1 MMNKF
6 DKSIISYISAMSDFA
21 DIDLAVEEHH
31 GRKYLIARVDVEK
44 IDENSPK
51 YDQSYAEKLVRKRKI
66 NQPTFITLMNSLEKR
81 LVDAS
86 KFFGELEY
94 KTAFLPKN
102 YESLG
107 GIEKKVQD
115 AVKEI
120 NPEFDAEFSWDSD
133 YPKPVLTIYLGGH
146 KNYNEFYRAK
156 YGLGGENF
164 LEDIEKKVGDNISLR
179 HYKWRISSSK
189 KSAD

>member
-1 MMNKF
+1 MNKF
-6 DKSIISYISAMSDFA
+6 DKTIISYISTTTDFA
-21 DIDLAVEEHH
+21 DIDISVEEHH

-51 YDQSYAEKLVRKRKI
+51 YDESYAEKLVRKRRP
-66 NQPTFITLMNSLEKR
+66 NQPAFITPMNALEKR
-81 LVDAS
+81 LVDAG

-102 YESLG
+102 YEFLDD
-107 GIEKKVQD
+107 IEKKVQE

-120 NPEFDAEFSWDSD
+120 NPEFDAGMSWDSD
-133 YPKPVLTIYLGGH
+133 YPKPVLTIYLGSS
-146 KNYNEFYRAK
+146 KNYNEFYKAN

-164 LEDIEKKVGDNISLR
+164 LEVIEKKVGDNISLR
-179 HYKWRISSSK
+179 QYQWRISSIK
-189 KSAD
+189 KKDD

>member
-1 MMNKF
+1 MTKF
-6 DKSIISYISAMSDFA
+6 DKTLISYISTMTDFA
-21 DIDLAVEEHH
+21 DIDISVEEHH
-31 GRKYLIARVDVEK
+31 GSKYLIARVDVEK

-51 YDQSYAEKLVRKRKI
+51 YDESYAEKLVRKRRP
-66 NQPTFITLMNSLEKR
+66 NQPVFITPMNALEKR
-81 LVDAS
+81 LVNAG

-102 YESLG
+102 YESLD

-133 YPKPVLTIYLGGH
+133 YPKPVLSIYLGGS
-146 KNYNEFYRAK
+146 KNYEGWYKPK
-156 YGLGGENF
+156 YGLGGETF
-164 LEDIEKKVGDNISLR
+164 LEDIEKKIGDNISLNQ
-179 HYKWRISSSK
+179 YKWRIVNGK
-189 KSAD
+189 KKAD

>member
-1 MMNKF
+1 MTKF
-6 DKSIISYISAMSDFA
+6 DKTLISYISTTTDFA
-21 DIDLAVEEHH
+21 DIDISVEEHH

-51 YDQSYAEKLVRKRKI
+51 YDQSYAEKLVRKRKP
-66 NQPTFITLMNSLEKR
+66 NQPVFITPMNALEKR
-81 LVDAS
+81 LVDAR

-102 YESLG
+102 HEFLDD
-107 GIEKKVQD
+107 IEKKVQD

-120 NPEFDAEFSWDSD
+120 SPEFDAGISWDSD

-146 KNYNEFYRAK
+146 KNYNQFYRAK

-179 HYKWRISSSK
+179 HYQWRISSSK
-189 KSAD
+189 KNAD

>member
-1 MMNKF
+1 MTKF
-6 DKSIISYISAMSDFA
+6 DKTLVSYISTTTDFA
-21 DIDLAVEEHH
+21 DIDLTVEEHH
-31 GRKYLIARVDVEK
+31 GSKYLIAHVDVEK

-51 YDQSYAEKLVRKRKI
+51 YDQSYAEKLFRKRKP
-66 NQPTFITLMNSLEKR
+66 NQPTFITPMNSLEKR
-81 LVDAS
+81 LVDAR

-102 YESLG
+102 NEFLDN
-107 GIEKKVQD
+107 IEKKVQD

-120 NPEFDAEFSWDSD
+120 SPEFEAGISWDSD

-146 KNYNEFYRAK
+146 KNYNQFYRAK
-156 YGLGGENF
+156 YGSGGENF

-179 HYKWRISSSK
+179 QYKWRILSSNK
-189 KSAD
+189 

>member
-1 MMNKF
+1 MTKF
-6 DKSIISYISAMSDFA
+6 DKTLISYISTTTDFA
-21 DIDLAVEEHH
+21 DIDISVEEHH

-44 IDENSPK
+44 IDENSPR
-51 YDQSYAEKLVRKRKI
+51 YDQSYAEKLVRKRKP
-66 NQPTFITLMNSLEKR
+66 NQPVFITPMNALEKR
-81 LVDAS
+81 LVDAR

-102 YESLG
+102 HEFLDN
-107 GIEKKVQD
+107 IEKKVQD

-120 NPEFDAEFSWDSD
+120 SPEFDAGISWDSD

-146 KNYNEFYRAK
+146 KNYNQFYRAK

-164 LEDIEKKVGDNISLR
+164 LEDIEKKVGNNISLR
-179 HYKWRISSSK
+179 HYQWRISSSK
-189 KSAD
+189 KTAD

>member
-1 MMNKF
+1 MTKF
-6 DKSIISYISAMSDFA
+6 DKTLISYISTTTDFA
-21 DIDLAVEEHH
+21 DIDISVEEHH

-51 YDQSYAEKLVRKRKI
+51 YDQSYAEKLVRKRRP
-66 NQPTFITLMNSLEKR
+66 NQPAFITPMNALEKR
-81 LVDAS
+81 LVEAG

-102 YESLG
+102 HEFLDN
-107 GIEKKVQD
+107 IEKKVQD

-120 NPEFDAEFSWDSD
+120 SPEFDAGISWDSD

-146 KNYNEFYRAK
+146 KNYNQFYRAK
-156 YGLGGENF
+156 YGPGGENF
-164 LEDIEKKVGDNISLR
+164 LEDIEKKIGDNISLR
-179 HYKWRISSSK
+179 HYQWRISSSK
-189 KSAD
+189 KNTD

>member
-1 MMNKF
+1 MTKF
-6 DKSIISYISAMSDFA
+6 DKTLISYISTTTDFA
-21 DIDLAVEEHH
+21 DIDISVEEHH
-31 GRKYLIARVDVEK
+31 GSKYLIARVDVEK

-51 YDQSYAEKLVRKRKI
+51 YDESYEEKLVRKRRP
-66 NQPTFITLMNSLEKR
+66 NQPAFITPMNALEKR
-81 LVDAS
+81 LVDAR

-102 YESLG
+102 HKFLDD
-107 GIEKKVQD
+107 IEKKVQD

-120 NPEFDAEFSWDSD
+120 SPEFDAGISWDSD

-146 KNYNEFYRAK
+146 KNYNQFYRAK

-179 HYKWRISSSK
+179 QYKWRISSSK
-189 KSAD
+189 KNAD

>member
-1 MMNKF
+1 MTKF
-6 DKSIISYISAMSDFA
+6 DKTLVSYISTTTDFA
-21 DIDLAVEEHH
+21 DIDISVEEHH

-66 NQPTFITLMNSLEKR
+66 NQPTFITPMNSLEKR
-81 LVDAS
+81 LGDAS

-102 YESLG
+102 YESLD

-120 NPEFDAEFSWDSD
+120 TPEFDAEFSWDSD
-133 YPKPVLTIYLGGH
+133 YPKPVLSIYLGGS
-146 KNYNEFYRAK
+146 KNYDEWYKPK
-156 YGLGGENF
+156 YGHSASKFIG
-164 LEDIEKKVGDNISLR
+164 DIEKTIGNNISLNQ
-179 HYKWRISSSK
+179 YKWRIVNGK
-189 KSAD
+189 KNSD

>member
-1 MMNKF
+1 MTKF
-6 DKSIISYISAMSDFA
+6 DKTLISYISTMTDFA
-21 DIDLAVEEHH
+21 DIDISVEEHH
-31 GRKYLIARVDVEK
+31 GSKYLIARVDVEK

-51 YDQSYAEKLVRKRKI
+51 YDESYAEKLVRKRRP
-66 NQPTFITLMNSLEKR
+66 NQPVFITPMNALEKR
-81 LVDAS
+81 LVEAG

-102 YESLG
+102 YESLD

-133 YPKPVLTIYLGGH
+133 YPKPVLSIYLGGS
-146 KNYNEFYRAK
+146 KNYEGWYKPK
-156 YGLGGENF
+156 YGLGGETF
-164 LEDIEKKVGDNISLR
+164 LEDIEKKIGDNISLNQ
-179 HYKWRISSSK
+179 YKWRIVNGK
-189 KSAD
+189 KKAD

>member
-1 MMNKF
+1 MNKF
-6 DKSIISYISAMSDFA
+6 DKSLIAYISSTTDFA
-21 DIDLAVEEHH
+21 DIDMTVEEHH

-51 YDQSYAEKLVRKRKI
+51 YDQSYAEKLVRKRKP
-66 NQPTFITLMNSLEKR
+66 NQPVFITPMNVLEKR
-81 LVDAS
+81 LGEAG

-102 YESLG
+102 YEFLDD
-107 GIEKKVQD
+107 IEKKIQD

-120 NPEFDAEFSWDSD
+120 NPEFDAGMSWDSD
-133 YPKPVLTIYLGGH
+133 YPKPVLTIYLGSS
-146 KNYNEFYRAK
+146 KNYNEFYKVK
-156 YGLGGENF
+156 YGFGGENF

-179 HYKWRISSSK
+179 QYQWRISSSK
-189 KSAD
+189 KKDD

>member
-1 MMNKF
+1 MTKF
-6 DKSIISYISAMSDFA
+6 DKTLISYISTTTDFA
-21 DIDLAVEEHH
+21 DIDISVKEHH

-44 IDENSPK
+44 IDENSPR
-51 YDQSYAEKLVRKRKI
+51 YDQSYAEKLVRKRKP
-66 NQPTFITLMNSLEKR
+66 NQPVFITPMNALEKR
-81 LVDAS
+81 LVDAR

-102 YESLG
+102 HEFLDN
-107 GIEKKVQD
+107 IEKKVQD

-120 NPEFDAEFSWDSD
+120 SPEFDAGISWDSD

-146 KNYNEFYRAK
+146 KNYNQFYRAK
-156 YGLGGENF
+156 YGSGGENF

-179 HYKWRISSSK
+179 QYKWRISSSK
-189 KSAD
+189 KNAD

>member
-1 MMNKF
+1 MTKF
-6 DKSIISYISAMSDFA
+6 DKTLISYISTTTDFA
-21 DIDLAVEEHH
+21 DIDISVEEHH
-31 GRKYLIARVDVEK
+31 GSKYLIARVDVEK

-51 YDQSYAEKLVRKRKI
+51 YDQSYAEKLIRKRKP
-66 NQPTFITLMNSLEKR
+66 NQPAFITPMNALEKR
-81 LVDAS
+81 LVDS
-86 KFFGELEY
+86 RKFFGELEY

-102 YESLG
+102 HEFLDN
-107 GIEKKVQD
+107 IEKKVQD

-120 NPEFDAEFSWDSD
+120 SPEFDAGISWDSD

-146 KNYNEFYRAK
+146 KNYNQFYRAN

-179 HYKWRISSSK
+179 HYQWRISSSK
-189 KSAD
+189 KTAD

>member
-1 MMNKF
+1 MTKF
-6 DKSIISYISAMSDFA
+6 DKTLISYISTTTDFA
-21 DIDLAVEEHH
+21 DIDISVEEHH
-31 GRKYLIARVDVEK
+31 GSKYLIARVDVEK

-51 YDQSYAEKLVRKRKI
+51 YDQSYAEKLIRKRKP
-66 NQPTFITLMNSLEKR
+66 NQPAFITPMNALEKR
-81 LVDAS
+81 LVDAE

-102 YESLG
+102 HEFLDD
-107 GIEKKVQD
+107 IEKKVQE

-120 NPEFDAEFSWDSD
+120 SPEFDAGISWDSD

-146 KNYNEFYRAK
+146 KNYNQFYRAK

-179 HYKWRISSSK
+179 HYQWRISSSK
-189 KSAD
+189 KTAD

>member
-1 MMNKF
+1 MTKF
-6 DKSIISYISAMSDFA
+6 DKTLISYISTTTDFA
-21 DIDLAVEEHH
+21 DIDISVEEHH

-44 IDENSPK
+44 IDENSPR
-51 YDQSYAEKLVRKRKI
+51 YDQSYAEKLVRKRKP
-66 NQPTFITLMNSLEKR
+66 NQPVFITPMNALEKR
-81 LVDAS
+81 LVDAR

-102 YESLG
+102 HEFLDN
-107 GIEKKVQD
+107 IEKKVQD

-120 NPEFDAEFSWDSD
+120 SPEFDAGISWDSD

-146 KNYNEFYRAK
+146 KNYNQFYRAK

-179 HYKWRISSSK
+179 QYQWRISSSK
-189 KSAD
+189 KKDD

>member
-1 MMNKF
+1 MTKF
-6 DKSIISYISAMSDFA
+6 DKTLISYISTMTDFT
-21 DIDLAVEEHH
+21 DIDISVEEHH
-31 GRKYLIARVDVEK
+31 GSKYLIARVDVEK

-51 YDQSYAEKLVRKRKI
+51 YDESYAEKLVRKRRP
-66 NQPTFITLMNSLEKR
+66 NQPVFITPMNALEKR
-81 LVDAS
+81 LVNAG

-102 YESLG
+102 YESLD

-133 YPKPVLTIYLGGH
+133 YPKPVLSIYLGGS
-146 KNYNEFYRAK
+146 KNYEGWYK
-156 YGLGGENF
+156 PKDGLGGETF
-164 LEDIEKKVGDNISLR
+164 LEDIEKKIGDNISLNQ
-179 HYKWRISSSK
+179 YKWRIVNGK
-189 KSAD
+189 KKAD